1 MAPLKTYLLAAAT
14 VSTALGI
21 GYLMQRSVAPELR
34 AIAASDVNIDSI
46 TDTSS
51 VAPMSHP
58 LDRAGLTATG
68 QATPAVATLG
78 GLGTDLPTK
87 VRSTKVLPTRVMLAA
102 LQTPPVAPIG
112 DKSGIFDCNISL
124 TAEPRAGAVVGLA
137 LSAPCFGDERVT
149 IHHQGMMFTAL
160 TDADGRLS
168 VDVPALSENALFV
181 ATFDSGE
188 GVTVRADVPALPF
201 YDRVVLQWKGDAGLQ
216 LHAREFGADY
226 FAEGHVWAASAG
238 DLGRTARGEGGFMT
252 VLGDQDA
259 ANPLLAEIYSFPI
272 GTARTGGTVAL
283 SIEAEVTPANC
294 GTEVEAQTLERHES
308 GPIRT
313 RELTLDMPDC
323 DDASGFLVL
332 KNLVEDLKIAAR

>member
-14 VSTALGI
+14 VGTALGI
-21 GYLMQRSVAPELR
+21 GYLMQRSIGPELR

-46 TDTSS
+46 VDTSS
-51 VAPMSHP
+51 VAPMSPP
-58 LDRAGLTATG
+58 LDHAGLTATG
-68 QATPAVATLG
+68 LATPAVATLG
-78 GLGTDLPTK
+78 GLGTDLPAK
-87 VRSTKVLPTRVMLAA
+87 VMLAA
-102 LQTPPVAPIG
+102 LQTPPVSPIG
-112 DKSGIFDCNISL
+112 DKSEIFDCNISL

-160 TDADGRLS
+160 TDADGQLS

-181 ATFDSGE
+181 AAFDSGE

-226 FAEGHVWAASAG
+226 FTEGHVWAASAG

-272 GTARTGGTVAL
+272 GTARMGGTVAL

-294 GTEVEAQTLERHES
+294 GTKVEAQTLERHQS
-308 GPIRT
+308 SLTRA